1 MDILDSPSRVLLILL
16 AAAGYAFAA
25 IAMKLIAHSGTT
37 QPVVALLAAFFVIIV
52 LAEVQ
57 LLRHMDLSN
66 VYIAILAAET
76 LMILAYALWVG
87 ETLTTRE
94 LAGGGLVLIGIALA
108 SA

>member
-1 MDILDSPSRVLLILL
+1 MEILDSPARVLLVVL

-25 IAMKLIAHSGTT
+25 IAMKLIAHSGSS
-37 QPVVALLAAFFVIIV
+37 QPIFALLAAFFVVIV

-76 LMILAYALWVG
+76 LIILAYALWIG

-94 LAGGGLVLIGIALA
+94 LAGGGLVLVGIALA
-108 SA
+108 GA

>member
-1 MDILDSPSRVLLILL
+1 MDLLDSPSRVLLIVL

-25 IAMKLIAHSGTT
+25 IAMKLIAQSGTS
-37 QPVVALLAAFFVIIV
+37 QVIVFLLAAFFVIIV

-87 ETLTTRE
+87 ENLSTRE
-94 LAGGGLVLIGIALA
+94 IAGGGLVLIGIALVG
-108 SA
+108 S